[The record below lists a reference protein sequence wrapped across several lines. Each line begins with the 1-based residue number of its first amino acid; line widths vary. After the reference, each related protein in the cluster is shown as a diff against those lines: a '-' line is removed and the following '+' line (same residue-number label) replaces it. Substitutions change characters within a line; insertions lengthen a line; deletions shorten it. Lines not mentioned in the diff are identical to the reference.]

1 MKKFAIAFAALA
13 ALTFVS
19 NVTFAAEPFCGT
31 SSYYNSKYNNNTR
44 YDYTASRYDRRYND
58 SYYRANDRDYLD
70 RYRTTAPYNSSLT
83 DRLNSLYSTYSN
95 RPLFNDVNYRS
106 RTNYNTFKANL
117 NNYDHYDRY
126 DCGTYDPDLYN
137 LNRLSNSDWRYRR

>member
-44 YDYTASRYDRRYND
+44 YDYTASRYDDWKYNS
-58 SYYRANDRDYLD
+58 SYYNNNSRDYLN
-70 RYRTTAPYNSSLT
+70 RYRTTAPYYSSLT
-83 DRLNSLYSTYSN
+83 DRLNSLYSNPWSN
-95 RPLFNDVNYRS
+95 KPLFTDYTSYRN
-106 RTNYNTFKANL
+106 RTNYNTYPYNS
-117 NNYDHYDRY
+117 NRYDRDRY
-126 DCGTYDPDLYN
+126 DYSHDHSDHHRQS
-137 LNRLSNSDWRYRR
+137 NRDWRNYR

>member
-70 RYRTTAPYNSSLT
+70 RYRTTAPYYSSLT
-83 DRLNSLYSTYSN
+83 DRLNSLYSNPWSN
-95 RPLFNDVNYRS
+95 KPLFTDYTSYRN
-106 RTNYNTFKANL
+106 RTNYNTYPYNS
-117 NNYDHYDRY
+117 NRYDRDRY
-126 DCGTYDPDLYN
+126 DNSHDHSDHHRQS
-137 LNRLSNSDWRYRR
+137 NRDWRNYR